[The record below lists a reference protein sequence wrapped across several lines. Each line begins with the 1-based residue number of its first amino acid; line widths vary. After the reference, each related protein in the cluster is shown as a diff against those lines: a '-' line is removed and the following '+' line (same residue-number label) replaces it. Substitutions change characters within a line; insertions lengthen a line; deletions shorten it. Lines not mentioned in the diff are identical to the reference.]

1 MLANVGEPLTQSP
14 ESLGRR
20 QKSAMR
26 LAVGSTVVFSA
37 RSYAEWSLEFFLSRE
52 GGHDLPITVMAGPRR
67 SALPSASVS
76 GGFIK
81 APSALLMKV
90 VKGDRALARGHSSFS
105 VASPETGSHPLTP

>member
-1 MLANVGEPLTQSP
+1 
-14 ESLGRR
+14 
-20 QKSAMR
+20 MR

-37 RSYAEWSLEFFLSRE
+37 RSYAEWWSLEFFLSRE
-52 GGHDLPITVMAGPRR
+52 GGHNLPITVMAGPRR

-81 APSALLMKV
+81 APSASLTKV
-90 VKGDRALARGHSSFS
+90 VKGDRALARCHSSSS